1 MNREEQI
8 FDIICTLTLTR
19 TPCDICTYSG
29 QVYLDALFDAK
40 FLYALQYGA
49 GAKAML
55 PLLSNMGITTPT
67 GYSTVSLPD
76 IWIVTPMPKE
86 GLSQAQLDAVD
97 LAHGDEPAGDSG
109 KTIKD
114 VIKETYRPK
123 DEKEH
128 EYFLRRFLAS

>member
-1 MNREEQI
+1 
-8 FDIICTLTLTR
+8 
-19 TPCDICTYSG
+19 
-29 QVYLDALFDAK
+29 
-40 FLYALQYGA
+40 
-49 GAKAML
+49 ML